1 MRLKEV
7 LERMD
12 GLCPFALQEDWD
24 NSGLQVGNP
33 DAAVDRALLAFDFT
47 EEVLAE
53 AVAKDAQLII
63 SHHPFFFQGLK
74 RVDLTTAKG
83 RMLAGLL
90 NQGIALVSC
99 HTCLDKVSY
108 GVSAVL
114 GARLGLKETA
124 VLLPEGEDAGFGVI
138 GAPAKETTLEDFIAT
153 VKNNLHLEAVR
164 FTGDIKAPV
173 RRVAALGGAGAGFMA
188 AAREQGADVYVSA
201 DFKYHDAQAAA
212 ELGLAIIDGGH
223 FGTEAAVMAA
233 FEEKLAAAIPEIC
246 FLLSNKAADFWS
258 YR

>member
-1 MRLKEV
+1 MRLKEF
-7 LERMD
+7 LEKID
-12 GLCPFALQEDWD
+12 ILCPFALQEDWD
-24 NSGLQVGNP
+24 NSGLQVGDP
-33 DAAVDRALLAFDFT
+33 DATVDRALLAFDFS

-53 AVAKDAQLII
+53 AVTKNAQLII

-83 RMLAGLL
+83 HMLAGLL
-90 NQGIALVSC
+90 KHEIALVSC
-99 HTCLDKVSY
+99 HTSLDKVSY

-114 GARLGLKETA
+114 GNQLGLKETA
-124 VLLPEGEDAGFGVI
+124 ILLPEGEHVGFGVI
-138 GAPAKETTLEDFIAT
+138 GSLAKEMTLEDFIAT

-164 FTGDIKAPV
+164 FTGDVKALV
-173 RRVAALGGAGAGFMA
+173 RRVAALGGAGAEFMA
-188 AAREQGADVYVSA
+188 AAKEQGADVYVSA

-212 ELGLAIIDGGH
+212 ELGLPIIDGGH

-233 FEEKLAAAIPEIC
+233 FGEKLAAAIPEIS
-246 FLLSNKAADFWS
+246 FLLSSEATDFWS